1 MRHTLNSG
9 YTHLLHARAQ
19 FHDTRSPT
27 HHARS
32 VFVVTRA
39 TVGVLA
45 LSAYATVQVRM
56 PRVAPAVLFLLVALV
71 GKTLVKESEGLAKPL
86 LQPSSGPPQ
95 DFATGRALAMEQ
107 MREVAARPHARSP
120 RSHSLSLHPIITTTN
135 NIIII
140 VVIVIEIT
148 IIACIVIISI
158 IVYIISPYPHLART
172 SSPAHLIPKEQF
184 WLRARK
190 APASTQKTQA
200 PVFKVL
206 T

>member
-1 MRHTLNSG
+1 M
-9 YTHLLHARAQ
+9 
-19 FHDTRSPT
+19 SP
-27 HHARS
+27 S
-32 VFVVTRA
+32 CK
-39 TVGVLA
+39 
-45 LSAYATVQVRM
+45 Y
-56 PRVAPAVLFLLVALV
+56 
-71 GKTLVKESEGLAKPL
+71 
-86 LQPSSGPPQ
+86 
-95 DFATGRALAMEQ
+95 
-107 MREVAARPHARSP
+107 
-120 RSHSLSLHPIITTTN
+120 SLSLHPIITTTN

-148 IIACIVIISI
+148 IIACIVIISISI

-206 T
+206 K